1 MATALFCRLPVSVFP
16 MASGNMEKEE
26 NGVVP
31 EELRCKR
38 SDGKQW
44 RCSAR
49 SMPDKTVCE
58 KHYIQA
64 KRRAANSAKRASEK
78 KMRKKEES
86 SEPVFENKQNEV
98 EKPHITAT
106 AGREFS
112 SIPMNKKPKDK
123 VPKSQLMYQS
133 GSSIRHSQLISS
145 EEAEMD
151 ILRNRGTERET
162 DFPRY
167 QSHTPLA
174 KTKTAKNL
182 INRPLLDSSSKRTGT
197 LGEAESAICHQCQ
210 KNDKVKLVRC
220 SKCRGKRYCIS
231 CIANWYPEYSEE
243 DIEKACPF
251 CRGNCSCKACL
262 RGNGQVRMQE
272 TDNTEKIRYLHYFL
286 SMALPVLKQIHRD
299 EYLEQELE
307 AKIQGEPTIKP
318 EIPKA
323 KLNAD
328 EHLFCDNCKTSIV
341 DYHRNCPRR
350 SYDLC
355 LSCCRGLREGC
366 QPGGG
371 RAELAQQQ
379 STDRGF
385 SREGLPRNKQTKVSG
400 GRSGWELHSQV
411 TSNSTV
417 DSTDRLPDWKANSDG
432 SIPCPP
438 KEYGGCGCHLLEL
451 KRIYRMNMIAKLD
464 KEAEEMASSCKVAE
478 GLKISHS
485 CTSCFKSGSH
495 VKNGY
500 SERNLRQAA
509 HRKDNSDNYLYCPT
523 AQDTKEEGLEH
534 FQKHWIRGQPVI
546 VQNVLEGTSGLSWDP
561 TVMLRPVRD
570 TMNGKFNEETKI
582 KAIDC
587 LNWCEIEISVNQF
600 FKGYVEGQM
609 HKNGWPLMLK
619 LKDWPPR
626 NFFEERLPRHR
637 AEFIN
642 ALPFH
647 EYTHPEWG
655 LLNLAAKLPDNCL
668 KPDLGPRT
676 YIAYGTSEELGR
688 GDSITKLHCDMY
700 DVVNVLTH
708 TAEVK
713 FPGWQQ
719 VKIDKI
725 QRSLRALD
733 SEELYEDSDRIGN
746 SFGEEERGKTTKT
759 EAASFDVSVSQS
771 NRKVSSNQTIDEC
784 LNDNDIESSL
794 RSKSLDCMEEQNWD
808 INGSKYDGSE
818 KWKAHSSEQK
828 DVGTI
833 PTKVEGRIGN
843 RENSLDV
850 IRGGALWDIFR
861 REDIPKLQDYL
872 LKHCQDFRHSR
883 NISADSVVHPI
894 HDQTFYLNE
903 GHKKKLKEE
912 YQVEP
917 WTFEQH
923 LGEAVFIPAGC
934 PHQVRNLKS
943 CIKVA
948 LNFVSPENL
957 QERIRLEDELRLLP
971 KNHRAREGRLEARKM
986 AMYAVSSAVNEIE
999 KLTLDPNFRATNLG
1013 AENPNLTALVSENLE
1028 KMNRRKRQKCF

>member
-231 CIANWYPEYSEE
+231 CIANWYPECSEE